1 MGKIVIATN
10 NEHIWF
16 GDKKYVEEQ
25 PYTRFCIEQ
34 MSDEMFNALYTL
46 SKYPEH
52 VKSMSE
58 LLYIILDEKWL
69 SNN

>member
-58 LLYIILDEKWL
+58 LLYIILDEK
-69 SNN
+69 

>member
-1 MGKIVIATN
+1 MANIVIATD

-46 SKYPEH
+46 SQYPEH

-58 LLYIILDEKWL
+58 LLYILLDTK
-69 SNN
+69 